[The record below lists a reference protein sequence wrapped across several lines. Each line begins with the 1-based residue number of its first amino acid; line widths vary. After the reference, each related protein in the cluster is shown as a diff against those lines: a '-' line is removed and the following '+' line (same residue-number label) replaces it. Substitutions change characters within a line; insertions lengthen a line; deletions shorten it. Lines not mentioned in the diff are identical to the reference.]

1 MILFAG
7 VPGRVLVME
16 DPAAQGLLPPLV
28 TVAGGAISF
37 TARKCLIT
45 RVALS
50 AETNHQ
56 FAHMLGGDIY
66 IYVFGDRIAS
76 MVVSG
81 MAVAYNC
88 DQPGDYEHGVEKVMH
103 WYAYNKL
110 SSRQNP
116 VTLMIG
122 MTPLI
127 GYLGGFQADVMDHR
141 LNLMQFNLNFFLPP
155 PR

>member
-7 VPGRVLVME
+7 TPGRVIAMA

-28 TVAGGAISF
+28 DVDGGAISF
-37 TARKCLIT
+37 QQRKCLIT
-45 RVALS
+45 RVAIS

-76 MVVSG
+76 MTVSG
-81 MAVAYNC
+81 MALASDC
-88 DQPGDYEHGVEKVMH
+88 DNSGDLEHGIEKVMH
-103 WYAYNKL
+103 WYAANKL
-110 SSRQNP
+110 SSRQDP

-122 MTPLI
+122 QTALI
-127 GYLGGFQADVMDHR
+127 GFLGGFQADVFDHR
-141 LNLMQFNLNFFLPP
+141 LSLMQYNLQFFLPP
-155 PR
+155 PS